1 MGQNVDS
8 SGENKVIRV
17 VVNWELRSLKPVRS
31 RMNNEDPM
39 SKVYQ
44 IPVRHVLYKW
54 LVQVWTAAV

>member
-8 SGENKVIRV
+8 SGESKIIRV

-31 RMNNEDPM
+31 SMNNEDLM

-44 IPVRHVLYKW
+44 IPVRHVLYKC
-54 LVQVWTAAV
+54 LVQVWRAAF

>member
-1 MGQNVDS
+1 M
-8 SGENKVIRV
+8 
-17 VVNWELRSLKPVRS
+17 VVNWERRSLKPVRS